1 MKNIIIF
8 GSTGSIGRQTLDV
21 LRNLNNDFKVVGL
34 TAYNNVDLLLKQC
47 EEFLPEVV
55 VLKDEEKRDE
65 FNARLKSNIK
75 VLTGDLGLQQLAR
88 EYNADLAVIA
98 LEGISGLMPTVEAIK
113 SGKNIALA
121 TKEVLV
127 TAGKLITDLI
137 NTYNV
142 SFLPIDSEHCAIHQ
156 CLQGNKKEDISRLI
170 LTASGG
176 PFRGMKTDFLKTVS
190 VEQTLKHPNWNM
202 GKKITVDS
210 ATLMNKGF
218 EVIEAKWFF
227 NVEPEKIDVVIH
239 PQSIIHSMVEYKDG
253 SIIAQMATT
262 DMRIPIQ
269 YAINYPRRCYIKEV
283 KFLDFALNNTLTFEK
298 PDVLTFRGL
307 TLAYDALKTGGSMTA
322 VLNAADEA
330 AVNLFLNKKINFLDI
345 YKIVEENMNKHK
357 NIENPTLSD
366 IINIDKEI
374 KNKILK
380 DYMR

>member
-21 LRNLNNDFKVVGL
+21 LRNLKNDFKVVGL

-137 NTYNV
+137 NIYNV

-269 YAINYPRRCYIKEV
+269 YAINYPRRCHIKEV

-307 TLAYDALKTGGSMTA
+307 TLAFDALKTGGSMTA

-357 NIENPTLSD
+357 IIENPTLSD